1 MSNDTK
7 LVRRDH
13 QLTRTNR
20 TISIVVVLLAAA
32 MLLQQLFF
40 LSQEKEIRVYVPPQF
55 ANIGGTLQNDSPDVY
70 NVFGFTNY
78 IASYL
83 YTWDSDAEVD
93 YKRNI
98 HDTSFYTTNNFKA
111 QLNADYKN
119 RINRN
124 GINELR
130 SRTRILKPNLD
141 KPYTQLSSIK
151 KDDGVWL
158 VTLYY
163 NMDEHIMSRAIKE
176 HESMKY
182 VFRVVY
188 TGDNPANNQWGLRI
202 DSLVSQERITK
213 STGGK

>member
-1 MSNDTK
+1 MISGTK

-20 TISIVVVLLAAA
+20 TISIIAILLATA
-32 MLLQQLFF
+32 MVFQQLFF
-40 LSQEKEIRVYVPPQF
+40 LSQEKEIRVFVPPQF
-55 ANIGGTLQNDSPDVY
+55 AITGGSLSNDEPDTY

-78 IASYL
+78 ILSYI
-83 YTWDSDAEVD
+83 YTWDTDAEVD
-93 YKRNI
+93 YKDNI
-98 HDTSFYTTNNFKA
+98 RDTAHYTSIKFKA
-111 QLNADYKN
+111 QLNADYQA

-130 SRTRILKPNLD
+130 SRTRILKPNLNN
-141 KPYTQLSSIK
+141 PFTETSSVKIAA
-151 KDDGVWL
+151 GVWH

-163 NMDEHIMSRAIKE
+163 NLDEHIMSRAIKE

-188 TGDNPANNQWGLRI
+188 TGDDPSKNQWGLRI
-202 DSLVSQERITK
+202 DSLISQERINTPK
-213 STGGK
+213 RS